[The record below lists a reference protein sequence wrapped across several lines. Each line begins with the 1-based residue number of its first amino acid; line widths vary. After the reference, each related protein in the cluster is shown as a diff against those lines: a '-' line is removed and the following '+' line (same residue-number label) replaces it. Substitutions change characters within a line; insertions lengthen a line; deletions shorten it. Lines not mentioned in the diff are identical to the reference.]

1 MSGLRFL
8 DLVKPF
14 TPVIPEVQVPETKVP
29 FQQRI
34 VWTSVTLVI
43 FLVMSQMPL
52 YGIVSSDTSDPL
64 YWLRMMMA
72 SNRGTLMELGITPII
87 SSGMV
92 FQLLA
97 GTHLI
102 DVNLDLKSDR
112 ELYQTAQK
120 LLAIILSLGQAIVFV
135 ATGLYGLPSDLGAGI
150 CVLLVVQL
158 LTAALVVILLDE
170 LLQKGYG
177 IGSGI
182 SLFIATNICESILW
196 KAFSPTTVNTGR
208 GPEFEGAIIA
218 LVHLLITWP
227 NKQLALREAFY
238 RQSLPNISNLLAT
251 VIVFSAV
258 IYLQGFRVEIPVKS
272 SRQRGMRGSYPVR
285 LFYTSNMPIM
295 LQSALSS
302 NVFLVSQMLY
312 NKLPENLLVKLI
324 GVWEAREGSAQVLPT
339 SGLVYYM
346 SPPLNVTDALLDPI
360 HTAVFMTYMIVACA
374 AFSKTWIEVSG
385 SSPRDV
391 AKQLKEQGLVMAGH
405 RDESMYRELK
415 RVIPTAAAF
424 GGACIGALSIVSD
437 LMGALGSGTG
447 ILMAVTIIYSY
458 FEIAAKEG
466 DMAGL
471 KGMTEP
477 TPNTDALK
485 FKPNTNVLPDS
496 FPSTF
501 LEYTT
506 PRSTLSPPHPSPL
519 AAELMNVD
527 GVRSVFYGKDYI
539 TITKDAAT
547 PWAHVKPEVFSLITE
562 AVTNGKSFVNVV
574 ATKEGEEGQGSSA
587 SEADAVY
594 DPADQEVVDM
604 ILELLE
610 TRIRPAIQEDGGD
623 IEFRGFD
630 AEGQVL
636 LKLRGACRTC
646 DSSTVTLKNGI
657 ESMLMHYIEEVKGV
671 RQVLDPEEE
680 IAMAEFAKF
689 EEKLKAKQGA
699 EATAAA

>member
-14 TPVIPEVQVPETKVP
+14 TPIIPEVQVPETKVP

-34 VWTSVTLVI
+34 IWTSVTLVI

-92 FQLLA
+92 FQLLV

-120 LLAIILSLGQAIVFV
+120 LLAIIISFGHSCVYVL
-135 ATGLYGLPSDLGAGI
+135 TGLYGPPADLGAGI

-158 LTAALVVILLDE
+158 LTAAIIVILLDE

-177 IGSGI
+177 LGSGI
-182 SLFIATNICESILW
+182 SLFIATNICESIMW
-196 KAFSPTTVNTGR
+196 RAFSPTTVNAGR
-208 GPEFEGAIIA
+208 GPEFEGAMIA
-218 LVHLLITWP
+218 LVHLLVTWP
-227 NKQLALREAFY
+227 NKTLALKEAFF
-238 RQSLPNISNLLAT
+238 RQNLPNVSNLLST
-251 VIVFSAV
+251 ILVFSAV

-295 LQSALSS
+295 LQTALST
-302 NVFLVSQMLY
+302 NVFLFSQMLY
-312 NKLPENLLVKLI
+312 NRLPENLLVRMI
-324 GVWEAREGSAQVLPT
+324 GVWEAREGTSQVMPS

-346 SPPLNVTDALLDPI
+346 SPALNIADAILDPL
-360 HTAVFMTYMIVACA
+360 HTAIFSAYMLTACA

-391 AKQLKEQGLVMAGH
+391 AKQLKDQGLVMAGH

-424 GGACIGALSIVSD
+424 GGACIGALSLTSD

-447 ILMAVTIIYSY
+447 ILMAVTIIYGY

-466 DMAGL
+466 DMTGL
-471 KGMTEP
+471 KGM
-477 TPNTDALK
+477 
-485 FKPNTNVLPDS
+485 V
-496 FPSTF
+496 
-501 LEYTT
+501 
-506 PRSTLSPPHPSPL
+506 
-519 AAELMNVD
+519 M
-527 GVRSVFYGKDYI
+527 G
-539 TITKDAAT
+539 
-547 PWAHVKPEVFSLITE
+547 
-562 AVTNGKSFVNVV
+562 
-574 ATKEGEEGQGSSA
+574 
-587 SEADAVY
+587 
-594 DPADQEVVDM
+594 
-604 ILELLE
+604 
-610 TRIRPAIQEDGGD
+610 
-623 IEFRGFD
+623 
-630 AEGQVL
+630 
-636 LKLRGACRTC
+636 
-646 DSSTVTLKNGI
+646 
-657 ESMLMHYIEEVKGV
+657 
-671 RQVLDPEEE
+671 
-680 IAMAEFAKF
+680 
-689 EEKLKAKQGA
+689 
-699 EATAAA
+699 